1 MILWIFTTMVEHL
14 LRILHTNRNFRF
26 WFCQIVG
33 WAGYSVA
40 TFLTITLADGDASW
54 VHVGH
59 IAMSAVLGILATWPL
74 RHIYRYTF
82 QSSIQ
87 LRVIVAAVSVVVSS
101 AIWTVARILV
111 FAWLVNEPPL
121 WMEVNYWYFGS
132 LFVLLSWTGLYY
144 GVNYYELLTAEHQRL
159 LEESAEKKN
168 EHMLRL
174 QAESDAHEAR
184 IRMLHYQLAPHFLFN
199 TLNAINAMVRLG
211 EVARAQEMIQLLGDF
226 LRHALKQDAVERLTL
241 DEEIESLKLYL
252 DIEKVRFEER
262 LSLEF
267 DLAPA
272 SLKARVP
279 ALLLQ
284 PIIENAMKYAI
295 SESEDG
301 GTLSIV
307 SRVASDRLILEI
319 SDSGP
324 GIDSKN
330 VNEGRGIGLR
340 NVKERLVTL
349 YGDRHEFSLSD
360 NSPSGLKVNITLP
373 LQFAGEDTGQGDERN
388 ERGLVQA

>member
-1 MILWIFTTMVEHL
+1 MVRHL
-14 LRILHTNRNFRF
+14 LKIIHTNRNFRF

-33 WAGYSVA
+33 WVAYSVG
-40 TFLTITLADGDASW
+40 TFLTITLIDGDVSW
-54 VHVGH
+54 IHVGH

-87 LRVIVAAVSVVVSS
+87 LRLFVSAVSVVVSS

-111 FAWLVNEPPL
+111 FAWLVGEPPL
-121 WMEVNYWYFGS
+121 WMEVNYCYFGS
-132 LFVLLSWTGLYY
+132 LFVFLSWSVLYY
-144 GVNYYELLTAEHQRL
+144 GINYYELFTGEHQRL

-174 QAESDAHEAR
+174 QAETDAQEAR
-184 IRMLHYQLAPHFLFN
+184 LRMLHYQLAPHFLFN

-211 EVARAQEMIQLLGDF
+211 EVARAQEMIQLLSDF
-226 LRHALKQDAVERLTL
+226 LRHALKQDSVESLTL
-241 DEEIESLKLYL
+241 DEEIESLMLYL
-252 DIEKVRFEER
+252 NIEKVRFEDR

-284 PIIENAMKYAI
+284 PIIENAMKYAV

-301 GTLSIV
+301 GTLSII
-307 SRVASDRLILEI
+307 SRVSGDRLDLEI
-319 SDSGP
+319 
-324 GIDSKN
+324 
-330 VNEGRGIGLR
+330 
-340 NVKERLVTL
+340 T
-349 YGDRHEFSLSD
+349 
-360 NSPSGLKVNITLP
+360 
-373 LQFAGEDTGQGDERN
+373 DTGP
-388 ERGLVQA
+388 

>member
-1 MILWIFTTMVEHL
+1 MVRHL
-14 LRILHTNRNFRF
+14 LKILHTDRNIRF

-33 WAGYSVA
+33 WAAYSIG
-40 TFLTITLADGDASW
+40 TFLTITLIDGDVSW
-54 VHVGH
+54 IHVGH

-87 LRVIVAAVSVVVSS
+87 LRLLVAAVSVVVSS

-132 LFVLLSWTGLYY
+132 LFVFLSWTVLYY
-144 GVNYYELLTAEHQRL
+144 GIHYYELLTAEHQRL

-174 QAESDAHEAR
+174 QAETDAHEAR

-226 LRHALKQDAVERLTL
+226 LRHALKQDSVESLTL
-241 DEEIESLKLYL
+241 DEEIESLMLYL
-252 DIEKVRFEER
+252 NIEKVRFEDR

-284 PIIENAMKYAI
+284 PIIENAMKYAV

-301 GTLSIV
+301 GTLTIT
-307 SRVASDRLILEI
+307 SRVAGDRLILEI
-319 SDSGP
+319 ADTGP
-324 GIDSKN
+324 GIETKELK
-330 VNEGRGIGLR
+330 EGRGIGLR
-340 NVKERLVTL
+340 NVKDRLLTL

-360 NSPSGLKVNITLP
+360 NTPTGLKVSITLP
-373 LQFAGEDTGQGDERN
+373 LQFASEETGQGKRRQEL
-388 ERGLVQA
+388 GLAQA